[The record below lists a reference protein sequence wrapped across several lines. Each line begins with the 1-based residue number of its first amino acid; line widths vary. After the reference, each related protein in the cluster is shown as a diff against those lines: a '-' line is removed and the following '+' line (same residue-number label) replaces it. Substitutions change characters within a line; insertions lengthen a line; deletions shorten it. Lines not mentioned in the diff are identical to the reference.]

1 MGTFRDAAG
10 SSPAP
15 ATPPATGMSTPTA
28 REGVSV
34 HVLANPLRG
43 PVVARFSRNDRKNV
57 LGRPFLVVALR
68 FPVLGISP

>member
-1 MGTFRDAAG
+1 M
-10 SSPAP
+10 
-15 ATPPATGMSTPTA
+15 
-28 REGVSV
+28 SV